1 MPSLL
6 PTLKCTSRQFFMLS
20 LSCCWLWCDVI
31 NCGLPGRPLLGRK
44 HSFSG
49 FSGLDE
55 HWLGIGYLWHAEG
68 AWAPN
73 DHDIIPLSSACTG
86 EMVGSHYF
94 PFSLYFPQLF
104 FIAVTYFPTGFHFLM
119 CHGIYLEFTMTTFA
133 QAQPLSSHE
142 QQIDSDIKV
151 IYLRKIIKHAAVC
164 LVYSWWQPWLARWHR
179 WGSCMGNHLSAWQS
193 TLFHPLHPSPL
204 SLSLNPHW
212 EGEGETREAGE
223 DEEEEGSDK
232 TGQRLHWHP
241 WESADPFSGN
251 Y

>member
-73 DHDIIPLSSACTG
+73 DHDVVPLSSACTG

-151 IYLRKIIKHAAVC
+151 IYLQKIIKHAAVC

-223 DEEEEGSDK
+223 DEEEEGSDR